1 MSIYLYEKLEEDI
14 VSGDGTIIL
23 EANQSC
29 WHNQLIVSRGTATA
43 GTLTIKYKVGGKTF
57 ALKDQY
63 GVAITMALTADP
75 EPIRFDGLIDAVV
88 IEQSG
93 NNGTF
98 NALLLGSQ

>member
-1 MSIYLYEKLEEDI
+1 MTAYLYEKVQTGI
-14 VSGDGTIIL
+14 VTGTGTVTL

-43 GTLTIKYKVGGKTF
+43 GTLTIKYKTGGKIF

-63 GVAITMALTADP
+63 GAAITMALTADP
-75 EPIRFDGLIDAVV
+75 EPIRFDGLIDAVI

-98 NALLLGSQ
+98 DALLLGSQ

>member
-1 MSIYLYEKLEEDI
+1 MSAYLYEKLESGI
-14 VSGDGTIIL
+14 VSGTGTVTL

-29 WHNQLIVSRGTATA
+29 WHNQLIISRGTATA

-57 ALKDQY
+57 SLKDQY
-63 GVAITMALTADP
+63 GTAITMDLTADP
-75 EPIRFDGLIDAVV
+75 DPIRFDGLIDAVI

>member
-1 MSIYLYEKLEEDI
+1 MSAYLYEKLE
-14 VSGDGTIIL
+14 SGITSAAGTVML

-29 WHNQLIVSRGTATA
+29 WHNQLIISRGTATA

-57 ALKDQY
+57 SLKDQY
-63 GVAITMALTADP
+63 GEAITMALTADP
-75 EPIRFDGLIDAVV
+75 DPIRFDGLIDAVI

>member
-1 MSIYLYEKLEEDI
+1 MSYLYEKKLEGQT
-14 VSGDGTIIL
+14 SADGTITL

-43 GTLTIKYKVGGKTF
+43 GTLTIKYKTGGKTF

-63 GVAITMALTADP
+63 GAAITMALTADP
-75 EPIRFDGLIDAVV
+75 DPIRFDGLIDAVV

-93 NNGTF
+93 NDGTF